1 MVKKNFSEGTYEV
14 GSDEHRN
21 KPAENN
27 SEWHG
32 KDKVWGEK
40 KKNQTLVWRE
50 LRPGKEKQKKSA
62 NIWSYQTLK
71 THKTSKNLYSI
82 PRAMESNL
90 IRKMT
95 WSNLWKSTV
104 VIKWSGD

>member
-32 KDKVWGEK
+32 KDKVCGGGGKSNISVARIETRK
-40 KKNQTLVWRE
+40 RE
-50 LRPGKEKQKKSA
+50 TKEVSQHMKLSDTED
-62 NIWSYQTLK
+62 S
-71 THKTSKNLYSI
+71 
-82 PRAMESNL
+82 
-90 IRKMT
+90 
-95 WSNLWKSTV
+95 
-104 VIKWSGD
+104 